1 MCGSMVKGGPLTVN
15 QSGGS
20 CAGQDSISWPPW
32 SAIPES
38 LRPPFHQE
46 LQERKGLLWW
56 VCFLH
61 GSLGGMLSW
70 QVRRPMHQQRQ
81 EFCLH
86 SKALINCHQNV
97 EVAVACSSAP
107 QPLQEAP
114 RKLCRIFVVCGSTG
128 SGKMVIVQQLVENH
142 HGSQTTAGTTSP
154 DRVSPLQETVSNP
167 WKVGWGLPA
176 MASTTSPADATFLFS
191 ARCLSQTW
199 NRAYHVPVPGP
210 HCLIGKVE
218 RKIFD
223 AASLCAILMLHG
235 FIKMVSRYSS
245 SQRARIVC
253 DVCPKQEIQHVEYL
267 ILPSSKTRSFEIP
280 PILVRSSI
288 TTTSQRATCIWSWLG
303 Y

>member
-1 MCGSMVKGGPLTVN
+1 MCGSMVEGGPLTVN

-97 EVAVACSSAP
+97 EAAVGCPSAT
-107 QPLQEAP
+107 LQEAL
-114 RKLCRIFVVCGSTG
+114 RKLCRIYVVCGSTS

-154 DRVSPLQETVSNP
+154 DRVSLPQETVSNP
-167 WKVGWGLPA
+167 WKAGWGLPA
-176 MASTTSPADATFLFS
+176 MASTPSPADATCLF
-191 ARCLSQTW
+191 CQ
-199 NRAYHVPVPGP
+199 VPFPG
-210 HCLIGKVE
+210 LE
-218 RKIFD
+218 RSVSCSCSGAALPDWQGWKKILY
-223 AASLCAILMLHG
+223 AASLYAISMLHG

-253 DVCPKQEIQHVEYL
+253 DVCPKHEIQHVEY
-267 ILPSSKTRSFEIP
+267 F
-280 PILVRSSI
+280 
-288 TTTSQRATCIWSWLG
+288 A
-303 Y
+303 